1 MQVTTQHLRD
11 LVPMNDLDD
20 SGLEQVL
27 QYAEPLNLKRNQQIY
42 PIDSDDGFVYYLLEG
57 AVALA
62 DRNGREAKLSAD
74 TKQAR
79 YAFGTLK
86 PRPANAR
93 ITSDAATVL
102 RFNYRQLEQVVREA
116 RAAANNGNFSFMVGD
131 TTMGL
136 SVEEL
141 SVDSSMAHDSA
152 WFLAQMASVLFRRFS
167 PDVLHDLLQRMETL
181 SVKTGD
187 VIVAEWAEPAAYY
200 IIREGFCRTLRS
212 GYLVAMHKPLE
223 TFGEYELITD
233 KNFEYRIEM
242 LTDGVLLRLAKKDFD
257 EVLKPRLL
265 TPLTYLESKK
275 KLKDGGVI
283 VDIRDPEDYQKQR
296 LVRSIN
302 IPLLK
307 LKVQLARLDIN
318 RVYILCSD
326 RIEDAAAAAFIMAQK
341 GHNVFYLTEPD
352 IAFEHILAK

>member
-11 LVPMNDLDD
+11 LVPLNDLDS

-27 QYAEPLNLKRNQQIY
+27 QYAEPLSFKRNQQIY

-62 DRNGREAKLSAD
+62 DHNGREARLSAD

-93 ITSDAATVL
+93 IISDAATVL

-116 RAAANNGNFSFMVGD
+116 RAAANNGNSFMVGD

-141 SVDSSMAHDSA
+141 SIDSGMAHDSA
-152 WFLAQMASVLFRRFS
+152 WFLAQMASVLFRRFP
-167 PDVLHDLLQRMETL
+167 PDTLHGLWQRMETL

-187 VIVAEWAEPAAYY
+187 VVVAEWAEPEAYY

-223 TFGEYELITD
+223 TFGEYEIITG
-233 KNFEYRIEM
+233 KNFEYRVEM
-242 LTDGVLLRLAKKDFD
+242 LTDGTLMRLAKKDFD

-265 TPLTYLESKK
+265 APLTYTESRK

-283 VDIRDPEDYQKQR
+283 VDIRDTEDYQKQR

-307 LKVQLARLDIN
+307 LKMQLARLDVN
-318 RVYILCSD
+318 KTYILCSD
-326 RIEDAAAAAFIMAQK
+326 DIDEAAVGAFILAQK
-341 GHNVFYLTEPD
+341 GFDAFYLTEPEV
-352 IAFEHILAK
+352 AFDRILAG